1 MKLKMTVLAI
11 AAAALTASA
20 AFAAPPAGKG
30 KPPTT
35 GAGCKPQVSVILTGT
50 VATAPGATPTL
61 PFALSVTVSHAN
73 HQGKAYA
80 KLTQPISVTVT
91 TDTKI
96 HRKGANTLSSLLAGD
111 RVTIHARACKADLK
125 STDPAVATATLTAT
139 KIDAH
144 PAKPAKP

>member
-1 MKLKMTVLAI
+1 MKLKIIFLAL

-20 AFAAPPAGKG
+20 AIAAPPTGKG
-30 KPPTT
+30 KPATT
-35 GAGCKPQVSVILTGT
+35 GPGCKPQVAVILTGT
-50 VATAPGATPTL
+50 VATAPGATPVL
-61 PFALSVTVSHAN
+61 PFALSVNVTRAN
-73 HQGKAYA
+73 HQGSAYA

-96 HRKGANTLSSLLAGD
+96 HRQGAKTLSALLAGD

-125 STDPAVATATLTAT
+125 SADPAVATATLTAT

-144 PAKPAKP
+144 PAKSTA